1 MPKALRSHTIG
12 GPETLQLD
20 TIDDLTPGEGEIVVE
35 VDACGVNFPDLL
47 IIEDKYQFKPERPF
61 APGGEVAGT
70 VIAVG
75 EGVGHLKEGQRVLAL
90 CGWGGFAEQVA
101 VDARRAFPIPDELD
115 SITAATTLYTY
126 GTALHALQDRAKLQ
140 AGETVLVLGAA
151 GGVGLAAVE
160 LAAVMGATVI
170 AAASTKEKLAMCR
183 EKGATQT
190 INYAQDDLREQVKA
204 LTGKKGVDVVV
215 DPVGGD
221 YAEAALRSMGWQ
233 GRYLVIG
240 FAAGDIPRLPFN
252 LPLLKGCSVM
262 GVFWGSF
269 AERDPG
275 KNLQNLMQLLQWMQ
289 QGKIRQHIHHMYR
302 LEEAPQALRDM
313 AARKVQ
319 GKAVVVLRDI
329 ERPAAPKAAAKQE
342 SSNATD
348 SPPQAAAAG
357 EPLTLNSLAEAKDWV
372 GKSIGT
378 TAWTTITQEMINH
391 FADAT
396 GDHQWIHVDEERAQR
411 ELPEGRCLAHGYLS
425 LSLVSKNVY
434 ELINLQSVRWSLNYG
449 TNRVRFPHPVYAGDR
464 LRMHATL
471 EKLDKRT
478 DGGTLIMLHCTME
491 IDGREKP
498 ACVAE
503 VMSVVYE

>member
-1 MPKALRSHTIG
+1 MRSLRSHTTG

-20 TIDDLTPGEGEIVVE
+20 TLDDLTPGKGEIVVE

-47 IIEDKYQFKPERPF
+47 IIADKYQFKPERPF

-75 EGVGHLKEGQRVLAL
+75 EGVGHLQKGQRVLAL

-170 AAASTKEKLAMCR
+170 AAASTEEKLAICR
-183 EKGATQT
+183 EKGATHT
-190 INYAQDDLREQVKA
+190 INYVADDLREQVKA

-215 DPVGGD
+215 DPVGGQ
-221 YAEAALRSMGWQ
+221 YAEPALRSMAWE

-240 FAAGDIPRLPFN
+240 FAAGDIPQMPFN

-302 LEEAPQALRDM
+302 LEEAPQALQDM
-313 AARKVQ
+313 AERKIQ
-319 GKAVVVLRDI
+319 GKAVVVLRDV
-329 ERPAAPKAAAKQE
+329 ERPAPARKKAAAAE
-342 SSNATD
+342 
-348 SPPQAAAAG
+348 PPPTQPAAPG
-357 EPLTLNSLAEAKDWV
+357 EPLTLQNLAEAKDWV

-378 TAWTTITQEMINH
+378 TDWTTITQEMINH

-471 EKLDKRT
+471 EKLEKRS
-478 DGGTLIMLHCTME
+478 DGGTLIMLSCTME
-491 IDGREKP
+491 IEGREKP

>member
-1 MPKALRSHTIG
+1 MRSLRSHTPG

-20 TIDDLTPGEGEIVVE
+20 ELEDLSSRKGEVVVQ

-47 IIEDKYQFKPERPF
+47 IIEDKYQFKPARPF

-70 VIAVG
+70 IIDVG
-75 EGVGHLKEGQRVLAL
+75 EGVGHLQAGQRVLAI

-101 VDARRAFPIPDELD
+101 IDARRVFPIPDELD
-115 SITAATTLYTY
+115 SVTAATMLYTY
-126 GTALHALQDRAKLQ
+126 GTVLHALQDRAKLSE
-140 AGETVLVLGAA
+140 GETVLVLGAA
-151 GGVGLAAVE
+151 GGIGLAAVE
-160 LAAVMGATVI
+160 LASVMGATVI
-170 AAASTKEKLAMCR
+170 AAASTEDKLTLCR
-183 EKGATQT
+183 HKGAAHT
-190 INYAQDDLREQVKA
+190 INYVQDDLRERVKA

-215 DPVGGD
+215 DPVGGHH
-221 YAEAALRSMGWQ
+221 AEAALRCMGWD

-240 FAAGDIPRLPFN
+240 FAAGGIPKLPFN
-252 LPLLKGCSVM
+252 LPLLKGSSVM
-262 GVFWGSF
+262 GVFWGGF
-269 AERDPG
+269 VEREPS
-275 KNLQNLMQLLQWMQ
+275 KNMQNLVKLLEWMKR
-289 QGKIRQHIHHMYR
+289 GKIRQHIYREYR

-313 AARKVQ
+313 ADRKVQ
-319 GKAVVVLRDI
+319 GKAVVVLRDV
-329 ERPAAPKAAAKQE
+329 ERRAVAKAAAKKE

-348 SPPQAAAAG
+348 PPSPATAAAD
-357 EPLTLNSLAEAKDWV
+357 PLTLSSVAEAKDWV
-372 GKSIGT
+372 GQPIGT

-391 FADAT
+391 FAEAT
-396 GDHQWIHVDEERAQR
+396 GDHQWIHIDEERAQR

-425 LSLVSKNVY
+425 LSLISKNVY
-434 ELINLQSVRWSLNYG
+434 ELIHLKGVRWSLNYG

-471 EKLDKRT
+471 EKLEKRT

-491 IDGREKP
+491 IDGRDKP